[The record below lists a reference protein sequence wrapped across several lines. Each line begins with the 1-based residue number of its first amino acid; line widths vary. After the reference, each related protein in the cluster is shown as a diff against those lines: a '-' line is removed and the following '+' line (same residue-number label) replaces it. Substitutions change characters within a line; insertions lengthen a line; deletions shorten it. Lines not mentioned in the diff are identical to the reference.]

1 MNYSEH
7 IQMLRSVAEKFSA
20 QSIRS
25 LMDNDAQRIEKMTV
39 DFADIRVDFSKQ
51 RLNDEIIDALE
62 HLPMNADLSKKGKQ
76 CLKANV

>member
-25 LMDNDAQRIEKMTV
+25 LMDNDVQRVEKMSV

-51 RLNDEIIDALE
+51 RLNDDILLALE
-62 HLPMNADLSKKGKQ
+62 HFADE
-76 CLKANV
+76 